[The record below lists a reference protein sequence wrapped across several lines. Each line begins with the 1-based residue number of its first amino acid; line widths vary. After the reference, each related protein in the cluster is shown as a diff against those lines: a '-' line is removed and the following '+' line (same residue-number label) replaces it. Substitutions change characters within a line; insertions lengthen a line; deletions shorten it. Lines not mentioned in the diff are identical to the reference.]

1 MVFTSQQAFTL
12 QCAVLTH
19 KQALNSRSIHDFGSS
34 RVLPMQIIC
43 KILDYVNIFLRKVHS
58 FCEVLR
64 GSAIFYLPTP
74 RLWGLSE
81 KSLGRGMAF
90 SKVLGHTVSPT
101 REESLHCP
109 CWLGSLREVQDETVI
124 LP

>member
-1 MVFTSQQAFTL
+1 MVFTSQQAFTS

-43 KILDYVNIFLRKVHS
+43 KILDYVNIFLRKVLS

-64 GSAIFYLPTP
+64 GVCYI
-74 RLWGLSE
+74 LSPYPQ
-81 KSLGRGMAF
+81 A
-90 SKVLGHTVSPT
+90 
-101 REESLHCP
+101 
-109 CWLGSLREVQDETVI
+109 LGSVREVSGERNGLQQGPWPHCVTH
-124 LP
+124 